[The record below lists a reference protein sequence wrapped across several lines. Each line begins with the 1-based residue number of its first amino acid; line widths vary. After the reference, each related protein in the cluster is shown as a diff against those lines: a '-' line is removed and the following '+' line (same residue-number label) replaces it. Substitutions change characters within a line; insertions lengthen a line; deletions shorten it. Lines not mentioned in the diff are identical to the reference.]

1 MGYDVVI
8 QVCFLIFD
16 KHKVLKDGENAIFL
30 FTYKS
35 YLYFVNYNAEF
46 NLVTKI

>member
-1 MGYDVVI
+1 MGYDVVL

-35 YLYFVNYNAEF
+35 YLHFVNYNAEF
-46 NLVTKI
+46 HLVTKI